1 MSKRWGRAL
10 ARGIEAITRPQ
21 RPWRRAASRLRVAE
35 ALVQRHWVETKRG
48 RILFVS
54 PEPRALEYPRDFLS
68 REPETLAWI
77 DGFRTPC
84 VYWDIGANIG
94 SYALYAGLRPDV
106 MTYAFEPSPS
116 NYLALCRNIYE
127 NGRGTNIRAYCLALD
142 DHIGLNT
149 LDMDDLSAGSF
160 GHSFGDAAPTVFR
173 PGHKAIFHQP
183 AIGFSVD
190 AVRSTFGLAT
200 PHYLKLDI
208 DGNEEKVL
216 AGARTTL
223 ADPALRSIMIEVD
236 REGPRTENLFAT
248 LKQHGFAFMRWG
260 VDHGLGALN
269 AEFTR
274 RG

>member
-10 ARGIEAITRPQ
+10 ARGVEAITFPQ

-94 SYALYAGLRPDV
+94 SYALYAGLQPDV

-127 NGRGTNIRAYCLALD
+127 NGREANILAYCVALNDRIALA
-142 DHIGLNT
+142 T

-160 GHSFGDAAPTVFR
+160 GHSFGDAPTVFR
-173 PGHKAIFHQP
+173 PEHKTIFHQP

-190 AVRSTFGLAT
+190 AFRSNFGLAT
-200 PHYLKLDI
+200 PNYLKLDI

-216 AGARTTL
+216 AGARATL

-236 REGPRTENLFAT
+236 RDGPRTQSLFDT
-248 LKQHGFAFMRWG
+248 LKQCGFTFVRWG
-260 VDHGLGALN
+260 VDHGLGAIN
-269 AEFTR
+269 AEFNR
-274 RG
+274 QS